1 MPQISA
7 RCPKTFR
14 VPLTRTLKSCALA
27 NCQML
32 IANCYQL
39 LLQRGAAV
47 LTYARVAVAVFLMAH
62 PHGTRA
68 GAAHQ
73 HYIADGNRALLF
85 GNAALDVL
93 LRVRPHV
100 LFDHHDV
107 LDQHL
112 GLVRHD
118 PEHAAFLAF
127 VASGNHPHLI
137 VAADI
142 YTLLHRSNP
151 SATSS

>member
-7 RCPKTFR
+7 RCPKQFR

-62 PHGTRA
+62 PHGTRTR
-68 GAAHQ
+68 GAHQ
-73 HYIADGNRALLF
+73 HHIADGNRALLL
-85 GNAALDVL
+85 GDAALDVL
-93 LRVRPHV
+93 LRVGPHV
-100 LFDHHDV
+100 LLHHCLLYTSPSPRD
-107 LDQHL
+107 
-112 GLVRHD
+112 GL
-118 PEHAAFLAF
+118 
-127 VASGNHPHLI
+127 
-137 VAADI
+137 
-142 YTLLHRSNP
+142 
-151 SATSS
+151 

>member
-1 MPQISA
+1 MPQVSA
-7 RCPKTFR
+7 RCPKKIR

-27 NCQML
+27 NYQML

-93 LRVRPHV
+93 LRDRKSTR
-100 LFDHHDV
+100 LNSS
-107 LDQHL
+107 HL
-112 GLVRHD
+112 G
-118 PEHAAFLAF
+118 
-127 VASGNHPHLI
+127 I
-137 VAADI
+137 
-142 YTLLHRSNP
+142 
-151 SATSS
+151 